1 MNSRMMVCALV
12 LLSCVAAP
20 VAVRSV
26 GAAAKEVPPA
36 TFTLVNIEYEG
47 SKLWLPG
54 TITVA
59 KGTKVTLKLINNTPS
74 GDHGFQLGAFGVAT
88 VVKKGE
94 PATVEFTADKVGV
107 FPYSCQLHPAHVGGQ
122 LVVTP

>member
-1 MNSRMMVCALV
+1 MNSRMMVCALGLV
-12 LLSCVAAP
+12 SCVAAT
-20 VAVRSV
+20 VAAK
-26 GAAAKEVPPA
+26 GKEVPPE
-36 TFTLVNIEYEG
+36 TLTLVNIEYEG
-47 SKLWLPG
+47 TKIWLPG

-74 GDHGFQLGAFGVAT
+74 GDHGFQLPAFGVAT

-94 PATVEFTADKVGV
+94 PATVEFTVDKVGV